1 MGTEEERTLFFGQ
14 TFFSKGKVLGCEAKK
29 MGDKIGIRIG
39 IATAVIAI
47 AMLAVVPGASA
58 FAVDTVGTIQFE
70 NGTTCPYGWTV
81 CEENLNETYGAEPWC
96 EPSSYNPPFWD
107 YLVVGRAATDESYI
121 RVWVTSL
128 DGKWYGENISK
139 IVDVKDEMTG
149 FYWVNLVVH
158 EVAVS
163 TESKLVPMAT
173 GWNLIS
179 LCFEP
184 ADSSTSAVL
193 SSISGKYDVVKK
205 WDTSSHSFVDATT
218 MDRGNGYF
226 VYVNTA
232 CTWNHTGTNATGSM
246 DIPLKTG
253 LNLVGYPF
261 NRDKNTGD
269 TLSGLSYYYATP
281 FNTTA
286 QKYDETYIPAAP
298 AQFNDFQTIEPCTG
312 FWISAKSDQ
321 TWTVS

>member
-1 MGTEEERTLFFGQ
+1 MNNK
-14 TFFSKGKVLGCEAKK
+14 S
-29 MGDKIGIRIG
+29 GIRIG
-39 IATAVIAI
+39 IATAVIAV
-47 AMLAVVPGASA
+47 AMLVMVPGASA
-58 FAVDTVGTIQFE
+58 AGAVDTVGTIQYE
-70 NGTTCPYGWTV
+70 NGTTCPYNWTV
-81 CEENLNETYGAEPWC
+81 CWKNLNYTYPKESWC
-96 EPSSYNPPFWD
+96 EPSSFNPPWWD
-107 YLVVGRAATDESYI
+107 YLVVGRSEDTDQYM
-121 RVWVTSL
+121 RVNVTSP

-139 IVDVKDEMTG
+139 IADVKHEMTG

-158 EVAVS
+158 EAEVS
-163 TESKLVPMAT
+163 AESKLVPLKT

-179 LCFEP
+179 LCFAP

-193 SSISGKYDVVKK
+193 SSISGKYDAVKK
-205 WDTSSHSFVDATT
+205 WDTSSHSFVNATT
-218 MDRGNGYF
+218 MDRGQGYF

-232 CTWNHTGTNATGSM
+232 CTWNHTGTNETGSM

-269 TLSGLSYYYATP
+269 TLSGLSYYYATL

-286 QKYDETYIPAAP
+286 QKYVDTYNPAAP
-298 AQFNDFQTIEPCTG
+298 AQFNNFQTIEPCMG
-312 FWISAKSDQ
+312 FWISVKSDQ